1 MSKSAGQWIGTA
13 VGAVAGFFLPGGYI
27 ALGATLG
34 GMVGGLIDPPKG
46 PSVTGPRLEDQSF
59 TSSTL
64 GAALARGYGT
74 FPVSGN
80 VIWLEGDKYREVTTT
95 ESQGGKGG
103 GGGSEVTS
111 YTYYATFAVSLLRVT
126 DPTQTVS
133 LRRLWIGSNLVF
145 DAGSDNMSSIIASN
159 NGQGINFTF
168 YSGSDD
174 QSPNP
179 RWQADKGV
187 NAVSGF
193 PGRCYIVIEDLDL
206 TKYGNSLAMAQIKAE
221 VTVGPTTTEY
231 DLITPLLSGGSGTIT
246 YHNTCRFS
254 GSHLTYSRLETNTDG
269 GLLAA
274 KSTSVETGVDT
285 VSESSI
291 DLNTGLPITYY
302 LVPYVTQSDRDAILI
317 LSGIGY
323 PTNTGVQM
331 WLIDSATTQ
340 GSTISNT
347 LVPYENYV
355 AVIDGT
361 DIFLGIYN
369 ASATKIIKLTGL
381 AYACSSAGNH
391 RVMSM
396 GASENYLFAVQEPY
410 PLDTSATTTVW
421 KFSRADLSLVATY
434 TETLPSPASISV
446 LDDNT
451 FYTAHS
457 DNHIHKWVGGSVVAD
472 LGTLLPH
479 GFGLALTR
487 RRWFSVQSDAPPFVY
502 SVVGGQ
508 VAWASYYAGHGVVSA
523 AAASLRDIVT
533 AECGLAGVPASDL
546 DLAGLTDHDVR
557 GCRITERGSVRSALE
572 PLQARFPFDVAHS
585 NYKLRFVSRGGA
597 SLETIP
603 EEDLGTVDGSEKDA
617 VLLTVAR
624 EMDTQLPRKVSV
636 KYLDVDREYDLG
648 EQYAERP
655 APNSVNELVLD
666 LPLVMNSGEGAQ
678 TADVL
683 LSKEWVERVDI
694 GPFSLP
700 PTWRA
705 LEAADVV
712 TIEHRGQSHT
722 VRLTRAEYLPD
733 GRISCNAKLTAA
745 QSYTSTATGEAPAV
759 TGQSLV
765 PLHGSTSAYL
775 LDIPRIRSEQDVTGM
790 AFGLLGRASGWPGGA
805 LLRSD
810 DSENTWTSVGA
821 MNASARVFV
830 ASNALAAHH
839 GYSIDHAA
847 VLTVAPETP
856 GAALYSV
863 TEEQLYSQANLAAY
877 GIDGRLEIVSFRS
890 VTDNTGSYTLK
901 DFLRGLYGT
910 EWATGLHAAG
920 DLLIMLD
927 TSTVG
932 FFGMPTN
939 TIGSERLYRAVTQ
952 GSVIDSAATAT
963 DTYEANNLKP
973 LSPVDISG
981 ERNSSTLDWT
991 ITATRRSRWPV
1002 EVFAGVVV
1010 PLGESSEAYDLE
1022 IWNSDY
1028 STLKRTF
1035 SGLTS
1040 ASTPYTAA
1048 QQIADFG
1055 SEQQTLYLKWYQL
1068 SSVVGR
1074 GVASTVTLS
1083 RPVADDP
1090 FAVNV
1095 VLLMHMDSATL
1106 PDVKGHAIT
1115 LIGNAQYS
1123 TARQKFGSGSALFD
1137 GSGDYLT
1144 VYNNGDYNF
1153 GTGDL
1158 TVEAWVYIA
1167 GNSSANAASQRLA
1180 LIFAVSNGTNDT
1192 FEFGLNGDG
1201 TTTGTGLYIYTS
1213 AKGAADNVSASISQ
1227 GAWHHVAVCRASGT
1241 VRFYL
1246 DGNKIGSDLAYAYA
1260 CGHATNWPAIGG
1272 RSYSS
1277 NYYHYLNG
1285 NLDEVRATKA
1295 ARYTGATYTVPTAP
1309 FQNP

>member
-1 MSKSAGQWIGTA
+1 MSKSPGQWIGTI
-13 VGAVAGFFLPGGYI
+13 AGGVIGSFFGMP
-27 ALGATLG
+27 ALGASIG
-34 GMVGGLIDPPKG
+34 GMVGGMIDPPKG

-80 VIWLEGDKYREVTTT
+80 VIWLEGDEYREVTTT

-126 DPTQTVS
+126 DPSQTVA

-145 DAGSDNMSSIIASN
+145 DAGSDNLQSIIASN

-174 QSPNP
+174 QAPNP

-187 NAVSGF
+187 NAVSGY

-206 TKYGNSLAMAQIKAE
+206 TKYGNSLAMAQTKAE
-221 VTVGPTTTEY
+221 VTVGPTTTED

-246 YHNTCRFS
+246 YYNTCRFS
-254 GSHLTYSRLETNTDG
+254 SSHLSYSRLEKDSWGG

-274 KSTSVETGVDT
+274 KFTLVETGVAT
-285 VSESSI
+285 VSETTI
-291 DLNTGLPITYY
+291 PLNTGLPITYY

-355 AVIDGT
+355 AVIDGA

-381 AYACSSAGNH
+381 AYAYSSAGNH

-396 GASENYLFAVQEPY
+396 GASENYLFAVQEPS
-410 PLDTSATTTVW
+410 PGDTSATTTVW
-421 KFSRADLSLVATY
+421 KFSRADLSLVGTY
-434 TETLPSPASISV
+434 TETLPSPASINV
-446 LDDNT
+446 IDDNT

-457 DNHIHKWVGGSVVAD
+457 NNHIHKWVGGSVVAD

-479 GFGLALTR
+479 DFGLAITR

-502 SVVGGQ
+502 SVVGGP
-508 VAWASYYAGHGVVSA
+508 VGWASYYAGHGVVSA

-546 DLAGLTDHDVR
+546 DLSALTDSAVR

-585 NYKLRFVSRGGA
+585 GYKLRFVSRGGA
-597 SLETIP
+597 SMATIP
-603 EEDLGTVDGSEKDA
+603 EGDLGTTEGSEKDA

-636 KYLDVDREYDLG
+636 KYLDVDREYDTG

-655 APNSVNELVLD
+655 APNSVNERVLE

-733 GRISCNAKLTAA
+733 GRITCNAKLTAA

-759 TGQSLV
+759 LGQSLV
-765 PLHGSTSAYL
+765 PLHGTSSGLL
-775 LDIPRIRSEQDVTGM
+775 LDVPTMLPQQDRPGISAAVYGM
-790 AFGLLGRASGWPGGA
+790 SSGWPGA
-805 LLRSD
+805 LLLRSD
-810 DSENTWTSVGA
+810 DSGNSYQGIFSSNVAPKVFRATTTLGSGRTDIIDASSILTLTEVSRAPTLASVSF
-821 MNASARVFV
+821 ASA
-830 ASNALAAHH
+830 AA
-839 GYSIDHAA
+839 G
-847 VLTVAPETP
+847 
-856 GAALYSV
+856 
-863 TEEQLYSQANLAAY
+863 QNLAAI
-877 GIDGRLEIVSFRS
+877 GADGRWEIISFLT
-890 VTDNTGSYTLK
+890 VTDNGDDTWTIR
-901 DFLRGLYGT
+901 DFMRGRFGT
-910 EWATGLHAAG
+910 EWAMSLHEA
-920 DLLIMLD
+920 DDILILL
-927 TSTVG
+927 SPSSVG
-932 FFGMPTN
+932 F
-939 TIGSERLYRAVTQ
+939 IGLPLAAINSPRLYRTVTF
-952 GSVIDSAATAT
+952 GSSVDSSADVAHTYGAA
-963 DTYEANNLKP
+963 NLKP
-973 LSPVDISG
+973 LSPVKLNG
-981 ERNSSTLDWT
+981 HRNPATLDWT
-991 ITATRRSRWPV
+991 ITATRRSRTPV
-1002 EVFAGVVV
+1002 EPFSGVST
-1010 PLGESSEAYDLE
+1010 PIGETSEAYDVE

-1040 ASTPYTAA
+1040 ASATYTAA
-1048 QQIADFG
+1048 EQVADFG
-1055 SEQQTLYLKWYQL
+1055 EEQSTLYVKWYQL
-1068 SSVVGR
+1068 SSTVGR
-1074 GVASTVTLS
+1074 GYPLQSSVL
-1083 RPVADDP
+1083 RNMIDDP
-1090 FAVNV
+1090 WVDLV
-1095 VLLMHMDSATL
+1095 VCGLHCNGADGGTTFT
-1106 PDVKGHAIT
+1106 DVRGKSFSVF
-1115 LIGNAQYS
+1115 GNAR
-1123 TARQKFGSGSALFD
+1123 TRTTTNKFGTAAGYCD
-1137 GSGDYLT
+1137 GSGDYIKT
-1144 VYNNGDYNF
+1144 ASHTDFGMFGSDYTAEGF
-1153 GTGDL
+1153 FYFDS
-1158 TVEAWVYIA
+1158 V
-1167 GNSSANAASQRLA
+1167 ANAPHLMLFGINASNRNTIWVTGSKLKVNS
-1180 LIFAVSNGTNDT
+1180 AVSGTFTDLIT
-1192 FEFGLNGDG
+1192 GITTLVTGQWYHIALSKVGSTVRLFLNGSLEG
-1201 TTTGTGLYIYTS
+1201 STTST
-1213 AKGAADNVSASISQ
+1213 
-1227 GAWHHVAVCRASGT
+1227 AW
-1241 VRFYL
+1241 
-1246 DGNKIGSDLAYAYA
+1246 
-1260 CGHATNWPAIGG
+1260 
-1272 RSYSS
+1272 
-1277 NYYHYLNG
+1277 
-1285 NLDEVRATKA
+1285 
-1295 ARYTGATYTVPTAP
+1295 YTGASQEFTIGWQPYAGSAGDYFNGYFDDIRVTRTGRYSSTFAVPTEEFPDPA
-1309 FQNP
+1309 